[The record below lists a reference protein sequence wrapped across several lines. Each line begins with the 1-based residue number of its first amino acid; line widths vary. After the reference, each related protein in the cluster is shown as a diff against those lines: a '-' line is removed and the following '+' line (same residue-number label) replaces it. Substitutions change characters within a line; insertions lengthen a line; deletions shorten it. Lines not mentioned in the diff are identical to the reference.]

1 MSAEPAEFTG
11 ATGSAFFTYPSFDSI
26 AKGVANMERLAP
38 EVCKDHLWVACEKI
52 HGSNFSV
59 TFGEGESEPKYAS
72 RSGYL
77 EKSFFNHVK
86 VMAPHI
92 PKITK
97 MVEQIRAEKP
107 NVRVQIF
114 GEIYGG
120 AVQTV
125 NVVFYNPEPAFSA
138 FDVFVGGNPM
148 HRDEMFAQ
156 LEQFGVP
163 YVKPRARGKLAD
175 LLAMDPAFESEI
187 YLTHGL
193 PKPDFS
199 NKAEGMVLQPVVP
212 VTVMDDGTPVR
223 ICLKHKNQTHME
235 VTLKQVKPA
244 KVAASKDAPSL
255 ESLPADQQ
263 ALINKAICYVTLNR
277 LGNLFSKQG
286 PYEADS
292 RQKTLS
298 AFVQDAF
305 VDLGKDVTP
314 EEKALLTKQQKVV
327 RVFMMA
333 QAVQILDAYIASQ
346 AK

>member
-125 NVVFYNPEPAFSA
+125 NVVFYNPEPAFSVCRDATTAAAAAAGSDRAALFRERHGSDALFLLLCLPTRQA

-223 ICLKHKNQTHME
+223 ICLKHKNQSTDRGRTH
-235 VTLKQVKPA
+235 A
-244 KVAASKDAPSL
+244 
-255 ESLPADQQ
+255 
-263 ALINKAICYVTLNR
+263 R
-277 LGNLFSKQG
+277 
-286 PYEADS
+286 
-292 RQKTLS
+292 
-298 AFVQDAF
+298 
-305 VDLGKDVTP
+305 
-314 EEKALLTKQQKVV
+314 
-327 RVFMMA
+327 
-333 QAVQILDAYIASQ
+333 AVCGGCGC
-346 AK
+346 